1 MPKLKYKLKQK
12 ETPVY
17 FRETN
22 QFMDIPMVEQESDV
36 VHSIEEWIKE
46 NCNKPAKIVS
56 IPDYDY
62 MGTDTILIDFKSK
75 EDMLLFKLKYE

>member
-1 MPKLKYKLKQK
+1 MPRLKYKLKQK
-12 ETPVY
+12 ETPVF

-46 NCNKPAKIVS
+46 NK
-56 IPDYDY
+56 
-62 MGTDTILIDFKSK
+62 LRDF
-75 EDMLLFKLKYE
+75 LKK